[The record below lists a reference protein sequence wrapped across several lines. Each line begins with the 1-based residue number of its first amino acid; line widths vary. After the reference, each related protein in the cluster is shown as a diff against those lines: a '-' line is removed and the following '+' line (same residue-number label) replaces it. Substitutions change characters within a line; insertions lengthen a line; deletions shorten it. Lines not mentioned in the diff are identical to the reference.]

1 MGEPTTDTR
10 EAPVFFEHP
19 PTKLDLNFHLGPFPV
34 RVHPLH
40 WLGLA
45 LMGQMAFRIGL
56 DVGLLWIACGFAS
69 ILWHELGHAF
79 AMRYYGSP
87 ARIQLIVFGGLAIP
101 SYQAQSPWRR
111 MAIAAAGPAAGFVL
125 LAIVWGSN
133 QLVPWAKNIPAA
145 DGPSLLDFLY
155 FFLIR
160 VNLFWTLLNL
170 LPIWPLDGSRI
181 LREALALRRLRSP
194 DYTTQ
199 QVSLG
204 TAVALGIVGILA
216 NFGPREAVADFFAAW
231 PWWLAWAIP
240 GPMMTLFLF
249 VLAYQSYEMM
259 SRLRRPRLYVD
270 N

>member
-1 MGEPTTDTR
+1 M
-10 EAPVFFEHP
+10 FFEHP
-19 PTKLDLNFHLGPFPV
+19 PTKLDLNFRLGPFPV

-45 LMGQMAFRIGL
+45 LMGQGAFRIGP

-69 ILWHELGHAF
+69 ILWHELGHAL
-79 AMRYYGSP
+79 AMRRYGSP

-101 SYQAQSPWRR
+101 SYQSQSPWRR

-133 QLVPWAKNIPAA
+133 QLVPWGTGE
-145 DGPSLLDFLY
+145 GPSLLKYLY
-155 FFLIR
+155 FFLVSI
-160 VNLFWTLLNL
+160 NLFWTLLNL
-170 LPIWPLDGSRI
+170 LPVWPLDGSRI
-181 LREALALRRLRSP
+181 LREALVLRRLRTP

-199 QVSLG
+199 QVSIG
-204 TAVALGIVGILA
+204 TAVALGVVGIAA
-216 NFGPREAVADFFAAW
+216 NFGPRGALEDLFAAW

-249 VLAYQSYEMM
+249 VMAYQSYEMM
-259 SRLRRPRLYVD
+259 NRLRRPRLYVEY
-270 N
+270 